1 MKAASRS
8 RLIEFVV
15 AAALV
20 LGVVVWIERAAW
32 RQIHQ
37 LRIELE
43 DRPRPLASSRTL
55 DSLQRVWFLS
65 LVLVAGA
72 GAAVVAVFYRRLIG
86 PLRAELSESRI
97 HLDRQEKLASL
108 GVFAAG
114 IAHEIR
120 NPLTAI
126 KVRLFSLKRSLS
138 DIASARDDA
147 QVISDEIHRL
157 ERIVNDFLQFA
168 RPSEPSFER
177 VAVGTLLREAGD
189 LLRPQLAKRSVRL
202 LVEAPPAAWLRADP
216 QQLKQVLINLVD
228 NGGQSIQGAG
238 AVTLRA
244 RTAAQALGGR
254 MAETIEI
261 EVADT
266 GKGMPPEVVRRLF
279 DPFFT
284 TRENGTGLGLPI
296 AARIVEQHGG
306 VMEYDTRVG
315 RGTTFRLVLP
325 RAPDYEEFT
334 ENTADR
340 G

>member
-1 MKAASRS
+1 MKTASRS

-20 LGVVVWIERAAW
+20 LGVVMWIERSAWQHIDRLRSALEAGAPPSAWSAA
-32 RQIHQ
+32 
-37 LRIELE
+37 
-43 DRPRPLASSRTL
+43 L
-55 DSLQRVWFLS
+55 DSLQRVWFFS
-65 LVLVAGA
+65 LMLVAGA
-72 GAAVVAVFYRRLIG
+72 GAAVVAVFYRRLIA
-86 PLRAELSESRI
+86 PLRAQLSESRI

-157 ERIVNDFLQFA
+157 ERIVNDFLQLA

-177 VAVGTLLREAGD
+177 VAVGTLLREAGA
-189 LLRPQLAKRSVRL
+189 LLEPQLAKRSVRL
-202 LVEAPPAAWLRADP
+202 VVEDPPQAWLRADP
-216 QQLKQVLINLVD
+216 RQLKQVLINLVD

-238 AVTLRA
+238 EVALRA
-244 RTAAQALGGR
+244 RTAAHALAGQ
-254 MAETIEI
+254 MTETVEI

-266 GKGMPPEVVRRLF
+266 GKGMSPEVVRRLF

-284 TRENGTGLGLPI
+284 TKENGTGLGLPI

-306 VMEYDTRVG
+306 VIEYETKVG

-325 RAPDYEEFT
+325 RVPDYEELT
-334 ENTADR
+334 
-340 G
+340 